1 MYKFKIGDLVTG
13 NSESRYAIT
22 NSYSIC
28 KIISIKEHLYED
40 LMVQVV
46 HHKES
51 KEYIG
56 EVYSVRSGFFSLY
69 REPNNFRRVMNV
81 PSR

>member
-1 MYKFKIGDLVTG
+1 MYKFKVGDLVTD
-13 NSESRYAIT
+13 NLESRYTIT
-22 NSYSIC
+22 NRYSIC
-28 KIISIKEHLYED
+28 KIISIREHLYED

-51 KEYIG
+51 KEFIG

-69 REPNNFRRVMNV
+69 REPNNFRRGMNV